1 MNIAL
6 LTGFPPLD
14 WLYQTLS
21 GPIGPAKVIILIV
34 ATIVYCPLQLYA
46 IYSIGENYRHKK
58 ETTYRHQQSPFKAYS
73 TETNAAIE
81 EALAKDS
88 YYIFLR
94 RLRVF
99 LSSLADLLYAALLT
113 PVFYPIVATFTKVTA
128 IINPFFLSWI
138 IGAISG
144 VLAIALWLVL
154 RFLINTFANWFHDV
168 RYARHKTNC
177 DYENYVHAEEV
188 NRKLAENADKETF

>member
-21 GPIGPAKVIILIV
+21 GPIGPAKVIVLIV
-34 ATIVYCPLQLYA
+34 ATIVYCVLQVYA
-46 IYSIGENYRHKK
+46 IYSIGDNYRYKK
-58 ETTYRHQQSPFKAYS
+58 ETAYRRQQSPLKTYS

-88 YYIFLR
+88 YYTFLR
-94 RLRVF
+94 RLRFF
-99 LSSLADLLYAALLT
+99 LFLLTGFLYAALLT
-113 PVFYPIVATFTKVTA
+113 PVFYPIVINFTKVTA
-128 IINPFFLSWI
+128 IINPYFLSWI

-144 VLAIALWLVL
+144 VLAIVLWLIL
-154 RFLINTFANWFHDV
+154 RYVYYTIYEGISDMRFD
-168 RYARHKTNC
+168 RKKTNQE
-177 DYENYVHAEEV
+177 YAQY
-188 NRKLAENADKETF
+188 KDKNL